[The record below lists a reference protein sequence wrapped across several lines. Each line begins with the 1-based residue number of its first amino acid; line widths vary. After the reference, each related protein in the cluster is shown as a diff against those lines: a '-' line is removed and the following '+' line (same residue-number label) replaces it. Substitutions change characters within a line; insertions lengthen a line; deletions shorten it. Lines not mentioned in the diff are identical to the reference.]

1 MVTYTLPLSYR
12 MAPIFATLGKIII
25 GLIWKHGKKPM
36 IKHGTAISGNLIQR
50 YLDWTK
56 RLHEKRK
63 TGIDKDTHS

>member
-1 MVTYTLPLSYR
+1 MLPIL
-12 MAPIFATLGKIII
+12 PVLGKIVL

-50 YLDWTK
+50 YLAWSK

-63 TGIDKDTHS
+63 TGIDKDTTP